1 MPVDATAF
9 EIDYVDSGHVRIGIY
24 QSPVTALNPKK
35 MEILDYRVGSGQL
48 AETEQELLEKYGAY
62 VGEYVHPA
70 NNDVFK
76 VFIQDGSLTVEIPGK
91 VVLSLNDPD
100 EEELWYSKLSNR
112 LYFIFKKDDSGEI
125 TEMELHELIP
135 LPKKSAPAEIDENVP
150 EEFRPYLGSYVFAAL
165 QAEFTVR
172 YKDGS
177 LAVDDPLA
185 KITVGL
191 QAPDEEGRWLDEFNK
206 NTIFF
211 ELDDEG
217 NVTSMIIDSI
227 DKFRRAES

>member
-1 MPVDATAF
+1 MW
-9 EIDYVDSGHVRIGIY
+9 
-24 QSPVTALNPKK
+24 
-35 MEILDYRVGSGQL
+35 QL
-48 AETEQELLEKYGAY
+48 GT
-62 VGEYVHPA
+62 
-70 NNDVFK
+70 
-76 VFIQDGSLTVEIPGK
+76 
-91 VVLSLNDPD
+91 
-100 EEELWYSKLSNR
+100 
-112 LYFIFKKDDSGEI
+112 
-125 TEMELHELIP
+125 
-135 LPKKSAPAEIDENVP
+135 
-150 EEFRPYLGSYVFAAL
+150 FRPYLGNYYFTAL

-191 QAPDEEGRWLDEFNK
+191 QAPDEKGRWLDEFNK

-211 ELDDEG
+211 DWDEEG